1 MDPLWLL
8 VALVLGFAA
17 QQIRLP
23 PLVGFL
29 GAGFALHALGV
40 EGGPV
45 LDKFADLG
53 VTLLLFTIGLKLRLR
68 SLLAQKCGPQLQRI
82 WRC

>member
-1 MDPLWLL
+1 MDPLWFL
-8 VALVLGFAA
+8 VALVLGFTA
-17 QQIRLP
+17 QQVRLP

-29 GAGFALHALGV
+29 GAGFALHALGI

-53 VTLLLFTIGLKLRLR
+53 VTPCCYLQ
-68 SLLAQKCGPQLQRI
+68 LA
-82 WRC
+82 